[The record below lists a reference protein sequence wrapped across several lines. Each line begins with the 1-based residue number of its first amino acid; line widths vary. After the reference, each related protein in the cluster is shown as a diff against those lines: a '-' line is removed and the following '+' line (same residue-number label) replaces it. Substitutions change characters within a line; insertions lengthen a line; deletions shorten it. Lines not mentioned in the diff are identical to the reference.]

1 MTGFEDF
8 NWGALGI
15 GLSAALAL
23 VWAVF
28 AVRNRPSAT
37 ALVVGLAH
45 IVVAGFHS
53 VAPIRGLL
61 DPHYVGYSFGMLSAS
76 SGWQVTA
83 LAGAVFVLAAV
94 GAFNALASDRR
105 ARIRVAATSTLF
117 LVNVGGAWLH
127 NAVTD
132 LRGNVIQFGE
142 YATIP
147 GEAGTA
153 LLFVLFVAPFFLG
166 ALWAGKRALT
176 PAA

>member
-8 NWGALGI
+8 NWGALGL
-15 GLSAALAL
+15 GFSAVLALA
-23 VWAVF
+23 WAVF
-28 AVRNRPSAT
+28 AVRNRPSPT

-61 DPHYVGYSFGMLSAS
+61 DPNYVGYSFGMLSAA

-83 LAGAVFVLAAV
+83 LAGAVFALAAV

-117 LVNVGGAWLH
+117 LVNVGGAWLY
-127 NAVTD
+127 NALTD